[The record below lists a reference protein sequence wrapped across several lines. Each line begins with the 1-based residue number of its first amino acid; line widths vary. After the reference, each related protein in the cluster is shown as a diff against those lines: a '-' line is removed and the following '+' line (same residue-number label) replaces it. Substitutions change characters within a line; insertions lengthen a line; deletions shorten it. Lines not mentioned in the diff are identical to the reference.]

1 MGAVAM
7 LGRRVVT
14 FYAVGLPLE
23 SKPVMHDPGCTACLN
38 FAIEWWWL
46 LLVKQPTERRKEAMK
61 GRFGPRGWS
70 GETGVVE

>member
-1 MGAVAM
+1 M

-38 FAIEWWWL
+38 FAIEWW
-46 LLVKQPTERRKEAMK
+46 
-61 GRFGPRGWS
+61 
-70 GETGVVE
+70 